1 MLSNFDL
8 EELSEHYG
16 FPLTQV
22 LMKDEMKSLKA
33 SKNANYIINLQ
44 SSNQGNG
51 SHWMALAIRDK
62 KCMYVDSFGI
72 LPPQEVIS
80 FCKKI
85 PKSHLGYNDFGYQHI
100 KSETCGGWYCVGLL
114 IHIQNHPNMDV
125 NDASFDY
132 IKMFS
137 YDTLRNNAILKAY
150 FRKLPKSKGF
160 KLLDKLYSEK

>member
-8 EELSEHYG
+8 EELSEYYG

-33 SKNANYIINLQ
+33 SKNANYVINLQ
-44 SSNQGNG
+44 SSSQGNG
-51 SHWMALAIRDK
+51 SHWMALAVRDK

-80 FCKKI
+80 NCKKI
-85 PKSHLGYNDFGYQHI
+85 PKSHLGYNDFAFQNI
-100 KSETCGGWYCVGLL
+100 KAETCGFFAVGLL

-125 NDASFDY
+125 NYASFDY
-132 IKMFS
+132 IKMFAF
-137 YDTLRNNAILKAY
+137 DTKNNNAILKAY
-150 FRKLPKSKGF
+150 FKKLPQSKGCPIIN
-160 KLLDKLYSEK
+160 KLYSER